1 MRKHWFNGNV
11 YPVLVLRLLL
21 ALLFFSLSRL
31 HFWLFNL
38 PSFNDLNSDEL
49 IRAFAGGLRFDI
61 AAIIILN
68 TPYILMN
75 TFPLPF
81 RGRRYWQLTANQFYY
96 IFNILG
102 FALNGID
109 AVYFRFTSKRM
120 TADIFSFLGAG
131 DEDIMGLLPRF
142 LIDFRWEFITWA
154 LLSALFVLIATRIQ
168 VKRRQQPCGMRFF
181 LFNTLFF
188 LIAGFIS
195 IIGIR
200 GGFQLRPF
208 TIINA
213 GQYASAK
220 NVSLVLNTPF
230 TIMKTAGHTRLK
242 EVQYFRDPDAL
253 SRIYDPVVKAGDTK
267 TGNGFR
273 PFNVVLVIME
283 SFGTEYVGAL
293 NGRSTGY
300 TPSLDSIISHALVYR
315 AYANGKQSIEALPAI
330 VAGLPSLS
338 ERPYITSAYGSNNI
352 NSLASLLGDKGYVT
366 AFFHGGRNGTMG
378 FEYFIKM
385 AGFDAYH
392 GKDEYAD
399 DSRFDGHWGI
409 YDEAFFDY
417 FLNALNRM
425 EKPFLGVFFSLSSH
439 HPYMVPPEYDGIF
452 DKGTLDIHESI
463 MYADHSLGRFM
474 RQAAQCDWFENTLFV
489 ITADHTSL
497 SEDKRFRSRD
507 GIYSIPLIFY
517 MPLQINAGLS
527 NDIAQQSDIMPSI
540 LGFLGYDGPWLA
552 FGNNLFDS
560 LDYRFSVNYLNA
572 SYQLLKDGYSLH
584 YDGKRSTALYG
595 LERENDP
602 DIDLLH
608 QKEEVRDSLE
618 TFLKALIQQYNH
630 RMINNQLTPGGSNE

>member
-1 MRKHWFNGNV
+1 
-11 YPVLVLRLLL
+11 
-21 ALLFFSLSRL
+21 
-31 HFWLFNL
+31 
-38 PSFNDLNSDEL
+38 
-49 IRAFAGGLRFDI
+49 
-61 AAIIILN
+61 
-68 TPYILMN
+68 MN
-75 TFPLPF
+75 TIPLPF
-81 RGRRYWQLTANQFYY
+81 RTRRYWQLTANQFYY

-102 FALNGID
+102 FALNAID
-109 AVYFRFTSKRM
+109 TVYFRFTSKRM

-131 DEDIMGLLPRF
+131 DEDIIGLLPRF
-142 LIDFRWEFITWA
+142 LFDFRWEFITWA

-168 VKRRQQPCGMRFF
+168 VKRRQQPRGLRFY

-188 LIAGFIS
+188 LFAGFIS

-213 GQYASAK
+213 GQYASAQ

-230 TIMKTAGHTRLK
+230 TIMKTAGHTRLR
-242 EVQYFRDPDAL
+242 EVHYFSDQEEL
-253 SRIYDPVVKAGDTK
+253 YSIYDPVVRPPAAAAGS
-267 TGNGFR
+267 GFR
-273 PFNVVLVIME
+273 PFNVVLIIME

-293 NGRSTGY
+293 NGRSVGY
-300 TPSLDSIISHALVYR
+300 TPRLDSIITDAQVYR

-330 VAGLPSLS
+330 VAGMPSLS
-338 ERPYITSAYGSNNI
+338 ARPYITSAYGSNNL
-352 NSLASLLGDKGYVT
+352 NSIASLLGDKGYAT

-378 FEYFIKM
+378 FEYFVKM
-385 AGFDAYH
+385 AGFDAYY

-409 YDEAFFDY
+409 YDEDFFDF
-417 FLNALNRM
+417 FLDTLNRM
-425 EKPFLGVFFSLSSH
+425 EKPFLGAFFSLSSH
-439 HPYMVPPEYDGIF
+439 HPYMVPPGYAGKF

-474 RQAAQCDWFENTLFV
+474 RQAAQCEWFENTLFV

-497 SEDKRFRSRD
+497 SEDKRFQSRE
-507 GIYSIPLIFY
+507 GIYSIPLLFY
-517 MPLQINAGLS
+517 MPSQISPGLS
-527 NDIAQQSDIMPSI
+527 PEIAQQSDIMPSI

-595 LERENDP
+595 LNRENGQ

-608 QKEEVRDSLE
+608 QKEELRDSLE

-630 RMINNQLTPGGSNE
+630 RMIHNQLTPGGRDE